1 MTFFTI
7 FSIATQSL
15 KGEESFLGI
24 RCPAALLRGTS
35 HFGFVKDLEF
45 LTTSDFDIR
54 IWGVNMDKIVIRGG
68 ERLIGEAEV
77 SGSKNATLPIFASCL
92 LSKGDNRFFNVPD
105 LRDVRTIIKV
115 LKNLGVKV
123 SEEGGVYRI
132 NATDVSNG
140 EAPYDLVKT
149 MRASIL
155 VLGPLVA
162 RMRKAIVSLPG
173 GCAIGARPIN
183 LHLMGLEAMGAKIEL
198 SHGYIEAKADV
209 LKGANISFDTVTVT
223 GTENLMMAAALAKGK
238 TSLQNAATEPEVVDL
253 ANVLNKMGAKIN
265 GAGTSV
271 IEIEG
276 VEALHAVEHRVIPD
290 RIEAGTLMVA
300 AGLTRGNIKILHCPL
315 PEMEM
320 VVHKLR
326 ESGMEIES
334 EGDGV
339 RAVGTKRI
347 RSVDVKTQPYPGFPT
362 DMQAQF
368 MVLMSLA
375 RGLSVIS
382 ETIFENR
389 FIHVS
394 ELRRMGA
401 DIRIQGDSAI
411 IQGVE
416 SLSGAPVMA
425 TDLRASA
432 SLILAGLA
440 SEGVTEVS
448 RVYHLDRG
456 YEGLDKKLAKLGANI
471 KRVQEGD

>member
-1 MTFFTI
+1 
-7 FSIATQSL
+7 
-15 KGEESFLGI
+15 
-24 RCPAALLRGTS
+24 
-35 HFGFVKDLEF
+35 
-45 LTTSDFDIR
+45 
-54 IWGVNMDKIVIRGG
+54 MDKIVIRGG
-68 ERLIGEAEV
+68 ERLIGEVEV
-77 SGSKNATLPIFASCL
+77 SGSKNATLPIFVSCL
-92 LSKGDNRFFNVPD
+92 LSGEDNRFYNVPN
-105 LRDVRTIIKV
+105 LRDVQTIIKV
-115 LKNLGVKV
+115 LNNLGVKV
-123 SEEGGVYRI
+123 WKEGDAYRI
-132 NATDVSNG
+132 HAKEVSNF

-162 RMRKAIVSLPG
+162 RMKRAIVSLPG

-198 SHGYIEAKADV
+198 RHGYIEAKADV
-209 LKGANISFDTVTVT
+209 LKGAHISFDTITVT
-223 GTENLMMAAALAKGK
+223 GTENLMMAATLAKGK
-238 TSLQNAATEPEVVDL
+238 TTLQNAAMEPEVVDL
-253 ANVLNKMGAKIN
+253 ANVLIKMGARIK
-265 GAGTSV
+265 GAGTNV
-271 IEIEG
+271 IEVEG
-276 VEALHAVEHRVIPD
+276 VESLHAVEHRIIPD
-290 RIEAGTLMVA
+290 RIEAGTLMIA
-300 AGLTRGNIKILHCPL
+300 AGLTRGNIKILNASLQHTQTII
-315 PEMEM
+315 
-320 VVHKLR
+320 HKLR

-334 EGDGV
+334 DGDGLHV
-339 RAVGTKRI
+339 VGMKRI
-347 RSVDVKTQPYPGFPT
+347 RSIDVKTQPYPGFPT

-394 ELRRMGA
+394 ELQRMGA

-440 SEGVTEVS
+440 AEGVTEIS

-456 YEGLDKKLAKLGANI
+456 YEGLDRKLARLGANI
-471 KRVQEGD
+471 KRVNEGD

>member
-1 MTFFTI
+1 
-7 FSIATQSL
+7 
-15 KGEESFLGI
+15 
-24 RCPAALLRGTS
+24 
-35 HFGFVKDLEF
+35 
-45 LTTSDFDIR
+45 
-54 IWGVNMDKIVIRGG
+54 MDKIIIRGG
-68 ERLIGEAEV
+68 ERLIGDVEV
-77 SGSKNATLPIFASCL
+77 SGSKNSTLPIFVSCL
-92 LSKGDNRFFNVPD
+92 LNEGESVFSNVPD
-105 LRDVRTIIKV
+105 LRDVQTIIKV
-115 LKNLGVKV
+115 LRNLGVEV
-123 SEEGGVYRI
+123 SKENEVYRI
-132 NATDVSNG
+132 NATEVSSD

-162 RMRKAIVSLPG
+162 RRKRATVSLPG

-183 LHLMGLEAMGAKIEL
+183 LHLMGLEAMGAKIDL
-198 SHGYIEAKADV
+198 RHGYIEAKTDG
-209 LKGANISFDTVTVT
+209 LKGATISFDTVTVT
-223 GTENLMMAAALAKGK
+223 GTENLMMAAVLAKGK
-238 TSLQNAATEPEVVDL
+238 TVLQNAAMEPEVVDL
-253 ANVLNKMGAKIN
+253 ANVLNKMGAKVT
-265 GAGTSV
+265 GAGTNV

-276 VEALHAVEHRVIPD
+276 VKSLHAVEHRIIPD

-300 AGLTRGNIKILHCPL
+300 AGLTRGNIKILQCPFSQ
-315 PEMEM
+315 MEM

-334 EGDGV
+334 EGDGI
-339 RAVGTKRI
+339 RTVGTKRI
-347 RSVDVKTQPYPGFPT
+347 RSVDIKTQPYPGFPT

-416 SLSGAPVMA
+416 SLGGAPVMA

-432 SLILAGLA
+432 SLVLAGLA
-440 SEGVTEVS
+440 ADGVTEVS

-456 YEGLDKKLAKLGANI
+456 YDGLDKKLAKLGANME
-471 KRVQEGD
+471 RVKEGD

>member
-1 MTFFTI
+1 M
-7 FSIATQSL
+7 
-15 KGEESFLGI
+15 E
-24 RCPAALLRGTS
+24 
-35 HFGFVKDLEF
+35 
-45 LTTSDFDIR
+45 
-54 IWGVNMDKIVIRGG
+54 KIVIRGG
-68 ERLIGEAEV
+68 ERLIGEVGV
-77 SGSKNATLPIFASCL
+77 SGSKNATLPIFAASL
-92 LSKGDNRFFNVPD
+92 LTEGDNLFHSVPK
-105 LRDVRTIIKV
+105 LKDVETIVKV

-123 SEEGGVYRI
+123 WNEGENYRI
-132 NATDVSNG
+132 NATDISNH

-162 RMRKAIVSLPG
+162 RMRKATVSLPG

-183 LHLMGLEAMGAKIEL
+183 FHLMGLEALGAKIEL
-198 SHGYIEAKADV
+198 SHGYIEAKADG
-209 LKGANISFDTVTVT
+209 LTGAPISFDTATVT
-223 GTENLMMAAALAKGK
+223 GTENLMMAATLAKGK
-238 TSLQNAATEPEVVDL
+238 TLLQNAAMEPEVVDL
-253 ANVLNKMGAKIN
+253 ANVLNKMGAKIK
-265 GAGTSV
+265 GAGTPL

-276 VEALHAVEHRVIPD
+276 VKSLQAIQHTIAPD

-315 PEMEM
+315 HHMET
-320 VVHKLR
+320 VIKKLR
-326 ESGMEIES
+326 ESGMEIDS
-334 EGDGV
+334 EGEGV
-339 RAVGTKRI
+339 RAVGNRRI
-347 RSVDVKTQPYPGFPT
+347 RSVDIRTAPYPGFPT

-382 ETIFENR
+382 ETIFEKR
-389 FIHVS
+389 FVHVS

-416 SLSGAPVMA
+416 RLSGAPVMA

-440 SEGVTEVS
+440 ADGVTEVS
-448 RVYHLDRG
+448 RIYHLDRG
-456 YEGLDKKLAKLGANI
+456 YEGLDKKLAQLGANI
-471 KRVQEGD
+471 KRMDEEDV

>member
-1 MTFFTI
+1 
-7 FSIATQSL
+7 
-15 KGEESFLGI
+15 
-24 RCPAALLRGTS
+24 
-35 HFGFVKDLEF
+35 
-45 LTTSDFDIR
+45 
-54 IWGVNMDKIVIRGG
+54 MDKIVIQGG
-68 ERLIGEAEV
+68 ERLIGEVEV
-77 SGSKNATLPIFASCL
+77 NGSKNATLPIFASCI
-92 LSKGDNRFFNVPD
+92 LSEGDNLFHNVPN
-105 LRDVRTIIKV
+105 LRDVQTIIKV

-123 SEEGGVYRI
+123 SENEGGYRI
-132 NATDVSNG
+132 NATEVSDN

-162 RMRKAIVSLPG
+162 RTKKATVSLPG

-198 SHGYIEAKADV
+198 RHGYIEAKADV

-223 GTENLMMAAALAKGK
+223 GTENLMMAAVLARGK
-238 TSLQNAATEPEVVDL
+238 TSLQNAAMEPEVVDL
-253 ANVLNKMGAKIN
+253 ANVLSKMGAKIR
-265 GAGTSV
+265 GAGTNL

-276 VEALHAVEHRVIPD
+276 VELLHAVEHTIIPD

-300 AGLTRGNIKILHCPL
+300 AGLTQGNIKILHCPL
-315 PEMEM
+315 SEMEM
-320 VVHKLR
+320 IVHKLR
-326 ESGMEIES
+326 ESGIEIES

-339 RAVGTKRI
+339 KVVGVKRI
-347 RSVDVKTQPYPGFPT
+347 RSVDIKTQPYPGFPT

-368 MVLMSLA
+368 MVLMCLS

-440 SEGVTEVS
+440 AEGLTEIS
-448 RVYHLDRG
+448 RIYHLDRG
-456 YEGLDKKLAKLGANI
+456 YEDLDKKMSKLGANI
-471 KRVQEGD
+471 KRVKEGD

>member
-1 MTFFTI
+1 
-7 FSIATQSL
+7 
-15 KGEESFLGI
+15 
-24 RCPAALLRGTS
+24 
-35 HFGFVKDLEF
+35 
-45 LTTSDFDIR
+45 
-54 IWGVNMDKIVIRGG
+54 MDKIVIRGG
-68 ERLIGEAEV
+68 ERLIGEVEV
-77 SGSKNATLPIFASCL
+77 SGSKNSTLPVFVSCL
-92 LSKGDNRFFNVPD
+92 LSEGENVFYNVPN
-105 LRDVRTIIKV
+105 LRDVQTITKV
-115 LKNLGVKV
+115 LSNLGAEV
-123 SEEGGVYRI
+123 SRENQVYRV
-132 NATDVSNG
+132 NATEVSND

-162 RMRKAIVSLPG
+162 RRKRATVSLPG

-183 LHLMGLEAMGAKIEL
+183 LHLVGLEAMGAKIDL
-198 SHGYIEAKADV
+198 RHGYIEARTDG
-209 LKGANISFDTVTVT
+209 LKGATLSFDTVTVT
-223 GTENLMMAAALAKGK
+223 GTENLMMAAALAKGR
-238 TSLQNAATEPEVVDL
+238 TVLQNAAMEPEVVDL
-253 ANVLNKMGAKIN
+253 ANVLNKMGAKII

-276 VEALHAVEHRVIPD
+276 VKSLHAVEHTIIPD

-300 AGLTRGNIKILHCPL
+300 AGLTRGNIKIRQCPFS
-315 PEMEM
+315 EMEM

-334 EGDGV
+334 DGDGI

-347 RSVDVKTQPYPGFPT
+347 RSVDIKTQPYPGFPT

-416 SLSGAPVMA
+416 SLGGAPVMA

-432 SLILAGLA
+432 SLVLAGLA
-440 SEGVTEVS
+440 ADGVTEVS

-471 KRVQEGD
+471 ERVKEED

>member
-1 MTFFTI
+1 
-7 FSIATQSL
+7 
-15 KGEESFLGI
+15 
-24 RCPAALLRGTS
+24 
-35 HFGFVKDLEF
+35 
-45 LTTSDFDIR
+45 
-54 IWGVNMDKIVIRGG
+54 MDKIVIRGG
-68 ERLIGEAEV
+68 ERLIGEVEV

-92 LSKGDNRFFNVPD
+92 LSEGENLFHNVPN
-105 LRDVRTIIKV
+105 LRDVHTIVKV
-115 LKNLGVKV
+115 LKNLGVNV
-123 SEEGGVYRI
+123 TEENRAYRI
-132 NATDVSNG
+132 HAAEVSG
-140 EAPYDLVKT
+140 DEASYDLVKT

-162 RMRKAIVSLPG
+162 RMKNAKVSLPG

-183 LHLMGLEAMGAKIEL
+183 LHLMGLEAMGAEIEL
-198 SHGYIEAKADV
+198 RHGYIEAKADG

-223 GTENLMMAAALAKGK
+223 GTENLMMAATLARGK
-238 TSLQNAATEPEVVDL
+238 TTLQNAAMEPEVVDL
-253 ANVLNKMGAKIN
+253 ANVLNKMGAKIS
-265 GAGTSV
+265 GAGTSLV
-271 IEIEG
+271 EIEG
-276 VEALHAVEHRVIPD
+276 VPSLHGVEHRIVPD

-300 AGLTRGNIKILHCPL
+300 AGLTRGNIKILNCPL
-315 PEMEM
+315 SEMEM

-326 ESGMEIES
+326 ESGMEIEP
-334 EGDGV
+334 EADGV

-347 RSVDVKTQPYPGFPT
+347 RSVDIKTQPYPGFPT

-416 SLSGAPVMA
+416 GLSGAPVMA

-440 SEGVTEVS
+440 AEGVTEVS

-456 YEGLDKKLAKLGANI
+456 YEGLDAKLLKLGADV
-471 KRVQEGD
+471 KRVKEGD